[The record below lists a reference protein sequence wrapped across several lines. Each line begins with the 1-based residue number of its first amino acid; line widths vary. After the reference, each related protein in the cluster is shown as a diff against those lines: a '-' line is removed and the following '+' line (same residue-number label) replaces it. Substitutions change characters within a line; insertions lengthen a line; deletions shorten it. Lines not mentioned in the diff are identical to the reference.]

1 MAVKSTISSDPKKK
15 NRKPKQ
21 KKPPRPIDKKK
32 IRDGVRLILEGIGE
46 DLNREGLQ
54 KTPQRVADFYE
65 EAFAGI
71 GVDPRQK
78 VNLYTADNRDELII
92 VRDISFY
99 SMCEHHLLPF
109 FGKAHIAYIPG
120 HNKITG
126 FSHLARVIETLAH
139 RPTTQE
145 VLTSEAVNVLR
156 RIIQPKGILIVT
168 EIRAAYPNRFEFKA
182 SHFDRLCGTSAV
194 RNAITNDSSL
204 RSLKESWQSGLKEF
218 LQIRKRY
225 LLYTN

>member
-1 MAVKSTISSDPKKK
+1 MATKSTNSSGSNRK
-15 NRKPKQ
+15 NRKQKPKRLRQ
-21 KKPPRPIDKKK
+21 PINKKK
-32 IRDGVRLILEGIGE
+32 IRDGVRLILEGVGE
-46 DLNREGLQ
+46 DLDREGL
-54 KTPQRVADFYE
+54 KRTPQRVADFYE

-92 VRDISFY
+92 VRDITFY
-99 SMCEHHLLPF
+99 SICEHHLLPF

-145 VLTSEAVNVLR
+145 VLTSEAANVLKQ
-156 RIIQPKGILIVT
+156 IIRPKGILIVT
-168 EIRAAYPNRFEFKA
+168 EAE
-182 SHFDRLCGTSAV
+182 HLCLTMRGIKKPGSVTITSAI
-194 RNAITNDSSL
+194 RGCL
-204 RSLKESWQSGLKEF
+204 RKEATRAEAFALIKGTK
-218 LQIRKRY
+218 
-225 LLYTN
+225 